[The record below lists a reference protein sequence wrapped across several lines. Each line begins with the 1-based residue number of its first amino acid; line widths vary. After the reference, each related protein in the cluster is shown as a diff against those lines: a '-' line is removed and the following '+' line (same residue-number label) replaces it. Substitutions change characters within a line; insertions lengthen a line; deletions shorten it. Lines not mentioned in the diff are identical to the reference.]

1 MSDQTN
7 GSVFSNDPATQ
18 PNEQA
23 PQGEQQSHQQA
34 PAQPAPPASSDNM
47 FADQLASITN
57 ERGEPKYRDAQTALD
72 ALKHSQQYIPQLKQE
87 NESLRAEL
95 AQMREQ
101 VSKFGNIEET
111 LERLS
116 AQQQSSQE
124 QPPAQQGMTP
134 EQIQELLEQQLT
146 QREQQRTAQSNA
158 QRVSDA
164 IAQRYGDKARE
175 AVAQRAQEMGTTSER
190 LGQLA
195 AENPDMVLALFDAQ
209 PRNPQGKPTTGS
221 SVSIPPINP
230 DRTGQ
235 LEKPEKS
242 LLSGASSRDQTDY
255 MAKVRRAVYERHG
268 ISEN

>member
-1 MSDQTN
+1 MTDQSN

-18 PNEQA
+18 PNEQP
-23 PQGEQQSHQQA
+23 PQGEQQGQQQA

-57 ERGEPKYRDAQTALD
+57 ERGEPKYKDAQTALD

-87 NESLRAEL
+87 NETLRAEL
-95 AQMREQ
+95 EQLREQ

-116 AQQQSSQE
+116 AQQSSQE

-134 EQIQELLEQQLT
+134 EQIQEMLEQQLT
-146 QREQQRTAQSNA
+146 QREQQRTAQQNA

-175 AVAQRAQEMGTTSER
+175 AVAQRAQEMGTTAER

-209 PRNPQGKPTTGS
+209 PRSPQGKPTTGS

-235 LEKPEKS
+235 LEKPERS
-242 LLSGASSRDQTDY
+242 LLQGANSRDQTDY

-268 ISEN
+268 ISDT